1 MELFCFFRCL
11 IAALRASEQGT
22 SGKSE
27 ATDEAAF
34 SPGSAPHGK
43 EHCCVGNAG
52 TDGGR
57 LRCWYR
63 VFGESCGCRGSK
75 ALFLALRRR
84 MRAVVG
90 ALYESRTGE
99 AVEGLNA
106 VRKEGYCEQGTA
118 DKLRLSG
125 GKLITSR

>member
-1 MELFCFFRCL
+1 
-11 IAALRASEQGT
+11 
-22 SGKSE
+22 
-27 ATDEAAF
+27 
-34 SPGSAPHGK
+34 
-43 EHCCVGNAG
+43 
-52 TDGGR
+52 
-57 LRCWYR
+57 
-63 VFGESCGCRGSK
+63 
-75 ALFLALRRR
+75 

-90 ALYESRTGE
+90 APYESRTGE